1 MDDKESSKAIQRL
14 LEERSGKSV
23 LTVAD
28 RTFSGYSTIRIAG
41 PDSPA
46 HVLLYKPEFESE
58 LPYLV
63 AFQCG
68 LALRTVQSEP
78 KFRFDVV
85 STDRLHTDVR
95 QLVTDHLRISQPGI
109 STEMIPKLADQLA
122 NGLGLQLRSMPIA
135 IRVDD
140 WIYRDFPALR
150 PLQQQSIERQI
161 QEAMH
166 ALSPS
171 VREFAPQKI
180 IDTNVSMSTAFATF
194 WSRTWNETTI
204 PVAFVSAGYGK
215 IGSELLDDVD
225 SVDESPNFDRLIVE
239 AWAKRLSIDCWFKM
253 RDKV

>member
-1 MDDKESSKAIQRL
+1 M
-14 LEERSGKSV
+14 

-28 RTFSGYSTIRIAG
+28 KTFSGYSTIRIAG

-85 STDRLHTDVR
+85 STETLHTDVR

-109 STEMIPKLADQLA
+109 SPEMIPKLADQLA
-122 NGLGLQLRSMPIA
+122 SGLGLQLRSMPVA

-150 PLQQQSIERQI
+150 QLQRQNIERQI

-180 IDTNVSMSTAFATF
+180 IDTNVGMSTAFAKF
-194 WSRTWNETTI
+194 WSRSWNDTTI
-204 PVAFVSAGYGK
+204 PLAFVSAGYDR
-215 IGSELLDDVD
+215 IGNELLDDVD
-225 SVDESPNFDRLIVE
+225 STDESPNFDRSIVDS
-239 AWAKRLSIDCWFKM
+239 WAKRLSVDCWFTT
-253 RDKV
+253 RNKV